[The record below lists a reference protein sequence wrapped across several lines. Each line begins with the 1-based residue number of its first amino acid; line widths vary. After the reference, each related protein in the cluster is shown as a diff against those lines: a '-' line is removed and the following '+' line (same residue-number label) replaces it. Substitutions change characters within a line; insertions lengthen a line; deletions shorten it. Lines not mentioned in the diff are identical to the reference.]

1 MTAQPG
7 QLQMKSRSPKF
18 P

>member
-7 QLQMKSRSPKF
+7 KLQMKSRSPKF